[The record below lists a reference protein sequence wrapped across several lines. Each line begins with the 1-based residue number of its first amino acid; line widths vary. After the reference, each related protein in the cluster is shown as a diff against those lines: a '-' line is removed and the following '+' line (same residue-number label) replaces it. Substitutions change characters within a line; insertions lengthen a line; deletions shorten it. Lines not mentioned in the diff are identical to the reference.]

1 MTYVYIGIGAYLVIG
16 FILTR
21 VVLKGTTMRLS
32 FRDLVVGPIAMP
44 VLFLVL
50 LVFDISEEAWS
61 NILAM
66 LAFDRPEIM
75 RAKAIDSFV
84 PDKIDIK

>member
-1 MTYVYIGIGAYLVIG
+1 MIYLYIGLAAYLVLG
-16 FILTR
+16 FVLTR

-32 FRDLVVGPIAMP
+32 FRDLVVGPVAMP

-61 NILAM
+61 NLLAM

-75 RAKAIDSFV
+75 RAKPIDRFV